1 LITLSASDME
11 RKWHN
16 LNPEETLRLL
26 NSQRHGL
33 SDDEAKTRLEQ
44 YGTNELRS
52 KKRTS
57 PVVVFFKQL
66 LSPLIYILFAAA
78 IISILTQHYLDAW
91 VILGILLANA
101 AIGFVQETRA
111 ERAMEALMQM
121 AAPKAK
127 VRRNGIVK
135 QVPAREVVP
144 GDILLLEIGD
154 KVSAGARLIES
165 SNLKLDEAILTGES
179 MPVEKHTM
187 PIEGDIALADRKNM
201 VHMSTIVNYG
211 RATAVVVNTGMST
224 EIGKIAGALE
234 EIEKEKTPLQKS
246 ITKLSQYI
254 IILVLS
260 VLGILLVAGI
270 VRGLGWLDIFYLG
283 VAAGVSA
290 IPEGLPAVVTVV
302 LAVGMQIMA
311 RRNAVIRKLVAVET
325 LGSATVICSDKTG
338 TLTLSQMAVQL
349 IYVDGQWIEVSGEGY
364 MPQGEFSQHGQILN
378 PESNQTLTW
387 HLRIGALCNDALL
400 AREEQCCSI
409 FGDPTEGALVVAA
422 AKAGLDKE
430 KLEIAHPRLD
440 EIPFQS
446 ERQYMA
452 TLHPRDGGRTVYV
465 KGAPERLLSMSKY
478 LLKDSKVVPLGKA
491 DIQAIEQAHISMA
504 QEAMRVIATAYVDLP
519 PEFEELREEEF
530 KGKLVFVGLSGIM
543 DPPREEAKE
552 AVRLCKQAGI
562 KVIMITGDH
571 KLTAESIARQ
581 LYLPEGKAITGA
593 ELHELS
599 DEGLSQQIESI
610 SVFAR
615 IEPMQK
621 LRIVNALKD
630 LGYTVAMTGDG
641 VNDAPALRTADI
653 GIAMGITGT
662 DVAKEASDMVLTDD
676 NFASVVAAVDEGR
689 AIFNRLRNVIF
700 FLLST
705 NIGELL
711 ALILCVSVIGKAP
724 LLALQI
730 LWVNL
735 VTDTAAAIPLA
746 LEPKTGD
753 ELKQPPRHP
762 RVGLVF
768 PGLLLRICFLS
779 VLMSIGIFLV
789 FNWAQSRIS
798 IEETRTIAFCTM
810 VAFEWF
816 RAFNAR
822 SDEHTVFKQGFLSNR
837 WLLITI
843 SIAIMLQVA
852 VVYVPFLQVAFSTVP
867 IGIDKWGI
875 AVLAGG
881 SLFLIEETRKV
892 LFPRLF
898 TIGKWRPLS

>member
-1 LITLSASDME
+1 ME

-135 QVPAREVVP
+135 QIPAREVVP

-201 VHMSTIVNYG
+201 VHMNTIVNYG

-452 TLHPRDGGRTVYV
+452 TLYPRDGGRTVYV

-581 LYLPEGKAITGA
+581 LYLPAGKAITGA

-798 IEETRTIAFCTM
+798 IEEARTIAFCTM

-822 SDEHTVFKQGFLSNR
+822 SDEHTVFKQGLLSNR

-881 SLFLIEETRKV
+881 SLFLIEEIRKV

-898 TIGKWRPLS
+898 TIGKWRPIS